1 MKILMQ
7 MGYDYYIKILHNF
20 SDITLSRIFFSITEF
35 LKKVKSDCI
44 KHMIY
49 FQNTELVY
57 LLGKNNFVCFDVYFQ
72 NTELVLLLGQNILL
86 LLIYIFSFLVIN
98 GILFFLI
105 DFLFCFVFL
114 NHFQGPYEVGSMI
127 LNIEGI
133 MPIIFTL
140 ANSENT
146 HYQV

>member
-1 MKILMQ
+1 
-7 MGYDYYIKILHNF
+7 MGYDYYIKILYNF
-20 SDITLSRIFFSITEF
+20 SHITLSRIFFSITEF

-57 LLGKNNFVCFDVYFQ
+57 LLDK
-72 NTELVLLLGQNILL
+72 NILL

-146 HYQV
+146 HYQVWLNVLHIDYWCRGMIICLLKM